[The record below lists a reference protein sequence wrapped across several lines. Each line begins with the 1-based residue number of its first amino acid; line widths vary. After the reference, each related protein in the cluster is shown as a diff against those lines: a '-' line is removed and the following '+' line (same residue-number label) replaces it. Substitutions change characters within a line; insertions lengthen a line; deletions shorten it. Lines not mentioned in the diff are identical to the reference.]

1 MPKQKGVTQTAVRAI
16 SSFVAVGLLLVLPLV
31 VTRPAE
37 AAVSYVQGTA
47 AIATSVSLGSNATA
61 GNLLVVVCGTNA
73 NTSITGPGGYTPIIS
88 ESGAI
93 SQAMFY
99 KFATGSELS
108 GIGCSFG
115 GGTPAVEVMEYSGIH
130 TYSTVET
137 SASANGSSTSISTG
151 SLTTTHANDL
161 LIAAATSNIETTI
174 SWNSPF
180 TARVGDSKTNGP
192 KTGRDAISGGDRI
205 VSAGGTYS
213 ATASAG
219 NADWRGQIVAF
230 RAMANSPAL
239 TFDFV
244 DAGGGSVSSPGATLG
259 STSPTFTCQTVT
271 GTLGGS
277 SQRLRVTNMTDN
289 PSWTVTMAA
298 TGGAGATWSSPGPPP
313 HSYKFNDSAGS
324 GCTNGQ
330 LTVNPAAGTLSAQ
343 SGCTTNSV
351 AKGSSTAF
359 VSSTAATIMNA
370 SSPAQIDCYWELINI
385 GLSQKIPPGQLGG
398 NYTINM
404 TLTITAS

>member
-1 MPKQKGVTQTAVRAI
+1 MAVL
-16 SSFVAVGLLLVLPLV
+16 FTLPLLVS
-31 VTRPAE
+31 RPVQ
-37 AAVSYVQGTA
+37 AAVSYVQGAA
-47 AIATSVSLGSNATA
+47 AIATSVSLASNATA

-73 NTSITGPGGYTPIIS
+73 NTSITGPGGYTPIIN
-88 ESGAI
+88 EPGAI

-99 KFATGSELS
+99 KFAIGSERS

-115 GGTPAVEVMEYSGIH
+115 GGTEAVEVLEYSGIH

-137 SASANGSSTSISTG
+137 SASANNSSTSISTG
-151 SLTTTHANDL
+151 SVTTTHANDL

-180 TARVGDSKTNGP
+180 TPRVDASKTNGP
-192 KTGRDAISGGDRI
+192 KIGRDAISGGDRI
-205 VSAGGTYS
+205 VSAAGTYS
-213 ATASAG
+213 ANAGGG

-244 DAGGGSVSSPGATLG
+244 DGSGASVNSPSATLG
-259 STSPTFTCQTVT
+259 SISPTFTCQTVT

-277 SQRLRVTNMTDN
+277 TQRLRVTNTTDN
-289 PSWTVTMAA
+289 PGWTITMAA
-298 TGGAGATWSSPGPPP
+298 TGGATATWASPGPPA

-330 LTVNPAAGTLSAQ
+330 LTVNPAVGTLTAQ
-343 SGCTTNSV
+343 TNCTTTSV
-351 AKGSSTAF
+351 SKGSSTAF
-359 VSSTAATIMNA
+359 TGSTAATLLNA

-385 GLSQKIPPGQLGG
+385 GLSQKIPAGQLGG

-404 TLTITAS
+404 TLTITAN